1 MSSHSSVQAGHDL
14 VVKHPRRQGDV
25 FRWSVAI
32 TSAIMFLVLFACYGS
47 SSSSS
52 SSNDTARSFLLAKQ
66 LQTKGT
72 KRAGEA
78 SGSSFLALPAGE
90 PASIDIILGRNDR
103 MMQDQELLA
112 SLEAQSQQVRS
123 ELADARKESL
133 ALVKQQV
140 DDKRSML
147 QLLARQKSLVQ
158 DMGEVSRA
166 GSFAGDERKAVSG
179 HGASSAQ
186 QQQAAGD
193 QVIHRGPP

>member
-1 MSSHSSVQAGHDL
+1 MVRFSPFSLFLKPGHDL
-14 VVKHPRRQGDV
+14 VVKHPRRQGDA

-32 TSAIMFLVLFACYGS
+32 ISAIMFLVLCAFYGS
-47 SSSSS
+47 STSSK
-52 SSNDTARSFLLAKQ
+52 DTARSFLLAKQ
-66 LQTKGT
+66 LQTKGSEQ
-72 KRAGEA
+72 AGEA
-78 SGSSFLALPAGE
+78 SGPVSLALPAGE
-90 PASIDIILGRNDR
+90 PASIDIILSRNDR

-140 DDKRSML
+140 DEKRSML

-158 DMGEVSRA
+158 DMGKVSRA

-179 HGASSAQ
+179 EPSRCCC
-186 QQQAAGD
+186 D
-193 QVIHRGPP
+193 C